1 MPPGPEHRQAEEVD
15 VLVVGAGLAGLTT
28 ALALTGAGA
37 SVRVIDAADA
47 PSSAADLRS
56 TALFPP
62 SVALLE
68 KLGIWRGLAAA
79 TAIRSLQIV
88 DRAPPGRR
96 PRQATFKAS
105 EIQADELA
113 YNVPN
118 PALRLALEK
127 AASGAPRLQLSR
139 PARLASL
146 ARREDAVI
154 AQLQDGTAIR
164 ARLLVAADG
173 RNSETRDQAGI
184 GAWRWSHGQK
194 ALAFQVRC
202 QRETNGLCTE
212 IHQDGAI
219 FTIIPLAGREAAVVW
234 VLPGARAQRLL
245 EMERA
250 AFVQEVTRFAGPQLE
265 GMGLLAGP
273 AAWPVTALLAQRLTA
288 RRLVVVGEAAHVVS
302 PATAQGLNLSFA
314 DATLLARLV
323 EAELKQG
330 HDPGGARLLQNY
342 QRTRMPAIAK
352 RVAAVDFYA
361 AATGLSR
368 PPFGPVRRLG
378 LAALSRSPRLRRKA
392 MRWFSNADGPAAAG
406 DTCGGGR

>member
-15 VLVVGAGLAGLTT
+15 VLVMGAGLAGLTT

-47 PSSAADLRS
+47 PSAAADLRS
-56 TALFPP
+56 TALFPT

-68 KLGIWRGLAAA
+68 KLGIWRGLVAAA
-79 TAIRSLQIV
+79 AAIRRLQIV

-173 RNSETRDQAGI
+173 RNSETRRPGRHRGMALEPRAKGAG
-184 GAWRWSHGQK
+184 
-194 ALAFQVRC
+194 
-202 QRETNGLCTE
+202 
-212 IHQDGAI
+212 
-219 FTIIPLAGREAAVVW
+219 
-234 VLPGARAQRLL
+234 LPGPLPARNQRPLHGNPPGRCDL
-245 EMERA
+245 HHHSACRA
-250 AFVQEVTRFAGPQLE
+250 
-265 GMGLLAGP
+265 
-273 AAWPVTALLAQRLTA
+273 
-288 RRLVVVGEAAHVVS
+288 
-302 PATAQGLNLSFA
+302 
-314 DATLLARLV
+314 
-323 EAELKQG
+323 
-330 HDPGGARLLQNY
+330 
-342 QRTRMPAIAK
+342 
-352 RVAAVDFYA
+352 
-361 AATGLSR
+361 
-368 PPFGPVRRLG
+368 
-378 LAALSRSPRLRRKA
+378 
-392 MRWFSNADGPAAAG
+392 
-406 DTCGGGR
+406 